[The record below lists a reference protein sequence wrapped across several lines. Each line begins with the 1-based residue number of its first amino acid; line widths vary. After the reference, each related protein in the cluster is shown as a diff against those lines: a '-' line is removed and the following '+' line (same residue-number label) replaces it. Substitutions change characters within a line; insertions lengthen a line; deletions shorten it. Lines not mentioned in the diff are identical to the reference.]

1 MTAKD
6 KYRKIALLVFSICL
20 ILGVLSACI
29 PYGISLPDTLQD
41 KVTDTA
47 MTITANASDGLGEFN
62 DGYSY
67 VYTDKDLIDKY
78 RSGDANTPYDISI
91 QKVAKTSSNRGAKE
105 NPYVIAS
112 VEDWDRFAKN
122 LDDGSIPSYGS
133 GKYFVLA
140 KDLDFDG
147 KTFHP
152 VRFFNGT
159 FYGMGSALLN
169 INCANWQYWNGSS
182 YVAIGS
188 TTAGFGVFCV
198 TTGAMITDLIVKNFK
213 YMDMPVTSTVN

>member
-133 GKYFVLA
+133 GKYFV
-140 KDLDFDG
+140 
-147 KTFHP
+147 
-152 VRFFNGT
+152 
-159 FYGMGSALLN
+159 
-169 INCANWQYWNGSS
+169 
-182 YVAIGS
+182 
-188 TTAGFGVFCV
+188 
-198 TTGAMITDLIVKNFK
+198 
-213 YMDMPVTSTVN
+213 